1 MNMYVCVCVYIYIYI
16 YIYTYIHTY
25 TSPLFLAGKKK
36 KQASM
41 GKISAM
47 NDQPHYIIN

>member
-1 MNMYVCVCVYIYIYI
+1 MYMYVCVCVYIYIYI

-36 KQASM
+36 TGFHGQ
-41 GKISAM
+41 
-47 NDQPHYIIN
+47 NQCHE